1 MTRLNSTK
9 YQGEVKDL
17 LEWSAL
23 QKAKQKRKARESA
36 TDIAES
42 DSEKT
47 YENAGNSGMKMKKVG
62 TSAEKSSMFL
72 CR

>member
-1 MTRLNSTK
+1 M
-9 YQGEVKDL
+9 KDL

-23 QKAKQKRKARESA
+23 QKARESA

-62 TSAEKSSMFL
+62 TSAEKASMFL
-72 CR
+72 YRCSIVSVYHLH